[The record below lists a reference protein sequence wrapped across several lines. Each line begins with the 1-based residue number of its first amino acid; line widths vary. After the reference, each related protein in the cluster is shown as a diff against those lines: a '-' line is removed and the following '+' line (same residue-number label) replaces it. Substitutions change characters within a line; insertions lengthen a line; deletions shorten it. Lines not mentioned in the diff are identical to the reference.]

1 MGCGA
6 SMVRPKNE
14 ELVIKAGLKSRQS
27 VHEWHDW
34 RRKGR
39 LVGWRN
45 ARRGYVFPAVQL
57 DGA

>member
-1 MGCGA
+1 
-6 SMVRPKNE
+6 MVRPKNG
-14 ELVIKAGLKSRQS
+14 ELAIKARLKSRQS
-27 VHEWHDW
+27 VHDWHDW

-45 ARRGYVFPAVQL
+45 ARCGYVFPAVQL